1 MPRHALLVGA
11 AFAIA
16 ALPASPDTSGR
27 ADFDV
32 VGHWTFD
39 RGDARGAGGSPDGAA
54 KGAAFKDGCAVFD
67 GKSAIEIPLR
77 AADLRRGYRR
87 IEIEARFELDTN
99 DRYYAT
105 VFSHPLFTVAV
116 HALGSGKAR
125 PCFTFANVVSELA
138 PEQGGDGRWGKGPA
152 LTAATDKPFF
162 YWGWIGDGATVIP
175 AKTWVTL
182 RTTYDGKSVTQHI
195 DGKLVATHAIR
206 NPGTRVSRD
215 VPDDPKA
222 LIGRYVQD
230 VGTDT
235 ALAGKIDC
243 VRVRAVR

>member
-1 MPRHALLVGA
+1 MPRHALWVAA
-11 AFAIA
+11 AFALA

-27 ADFDV
+27 SDFDV
-32 VGHWTFD
+32 IGHWTFD
-39 RGDARGAGGSPDGAA
+39 RGDARGSGGSLDGVV

-67 GKSAIEIPLR
+67 GTSAIEVPVR
-77 AADLRRGYRR
+77 AGDLRRGYRR

-125 PCFTFANVVSELA
+125 PCFTFANVISELA

-195 DGKLVATHAIR
+195 DGKLVATHGLRTKDA
-206 NPGTRVSRD
+206 RVFRD
-215 VPDDPKA
+215 ANQDGKA

-235 ALAGKIDC
+235 ALAGRIDY
-243 VRVRAVR
+243 VRVRAAR